1 MLSPVSSNNIIPR
14 WQRHQMPAVLSM
26 ETIIEEYQSPLDKLY
41 LWERVCPDKIYL
53 HQAVNNSW
61 KTWTWR
67 QVGEESR
74 RLAAYLINLN
84 LPIPSKIGLISR
96 NCAHWI
102 ICDLAIMISGH
113 ISVPLY
119 PNLTAAS
126 INYILRHSDAVLL
139 FVGKLDDWPSMKEG
153 IPEGMKC
160 ITFPFYPNIDCI
172 TWSDIIL
179 GYAPLKENNQRSSE
193 EVGTIIYTSGTTGVP
208 KGVVHQ
214 FKSFSFTTLN
224 SIPYLGFNMNSRF
237 FSYLPLSH
245 SAERSLVEMG
255 SLYSGGEIY
264 FSESVSSFSKNLA
277 DAKPTEFLAVHHIWK
292 KIQQHIIKGISQR
305 KLDIFLKLPFI
316 SGWVKRK
323 IKKSIGLQ
331 YANNIIAGASPMPV
345 DLMEWFAAVGIN
357 IQEGYG
363 LTENWSYSHINRR
376 DNIKLGYVGQPF
388 PGVECM
394 VGKDGE
400 IQVRH
405 KGLMKEYYKDKEKTA
420 NAFTG
425 DGFLKT
431 EDIGYV
437 DDEGFLKITGRNKD
451 IFKTSKGNYVT
462 PSPIEMQLSGNENID
477 FACVVGN
484 HLPQPMALIILSVIG
499 KSKPRDVLTEEMKT
513 LYDKLN
519 SSLDVYDR
527 LSKIVIINNKWDVEQ
542 GLLTPTLKVKRKEV
556 EKRYG
561 SFFQLWQLK
570 EDFMVITDA

>member
-1 MLSPVSSNNIIPR
+1 
-14 WQRHQMPAVLSM
+14 MPAVLTM
-26 ETIIEEYQSPLDKLY
+26 KAIIEEYQSPLDKLY
-41 LWERVCPDKIYL
+41 NWERLCPDKIYL
-53 HQAVNNSW
+53 HQPINNSW

-67 QVGEESR
+67 QVGDESR
-74 RLAAYLINLN
+74 RMAAYLVNLN
-84 LPIPSKIGLISR
+84 LPLQSKIGLISR

-119 PNLTAAS
+119 PNLTASS

-139 FVGKLDDWPSMKEG
+139 FVGKLDDWPSMKAG

-160 ITFPFYPNIDCI
+160 ITFPFYSNIDCI
-172 TWSDIIL
+172 NWNDIIL
-179 GYAPLKENNQRSSE
+179 DHAPLKENIQRGRE

-214 FKSFSFTTLN
+214 FYSFSFTTLN
-224 SIPYLGFNMNSRF
+224 SIPYLGFNRNSRF

-264 FSESVSSFSKNLA
+264 FSESISTFSENLA
-277 DAKPTEFLAVHHIWK
+277 KAKPTEFLAVHHIWK
-292 KIQQHIIKGISQR
+292 KIQQRIVERISQR
-305 KLDIFLKLPFI
+305 KLDVLLRIPLVSAWL
-316 SGWVKRK
+316 KRK
-323 IKKSIGLQ
+323 IKMDIGLQ

-345 DLMEWFAAVGIN
+345 DLIQWFSGVGIN

-363 LTENWSYSHINRR
+363 LTENWSYSHINTK

-388 PGVECM
+388 PGVECI
-394 VGKDGE
+394 VSENGE
-400 IQVRH
+400 ILVRH
-405 KGLMKEYYKDKEKTA
+405 KGLMKEYYKEKEKTA

-437 DDEGFLKITGRNKD
+437 GEEGFLKITGRSKD

-462 PSPIEMQLSGNENID
+462 PSPIEMQITGNENID

-484 HLPQPMALIILSVIG
+484 NLPQPMALVILSAIG
-499 KSKPRDVLTEEMKT
+499 KGKPEDVLIEEMQI
-513 LYDKLN
+513 LYNKLN
-519 SSLDVYDR
+519 SSLDTYNR
-527 LSKIVIINNKWDVEQ
+527 LSKIVVINNKWDVEN
-542 GLLTPTLKVKRKEV
+542 GMLTPTLKIKRNEV
-556 EKRYG
+556 EKKYG
-561 SFFQLWQLK
+561 CFFQQWQLQ
-570 EDFMVITDA
+570 EQFWVISNV

>member
-1 MLSPVSSNNIIPR
+1 VISNTGR
-14 WQRHQMPAVLSM
+14 FLSM
-26 ETIIEEYQSPLDKLY
+26 KAIIEEYQSPLDKLY
-41 LWERVCPDKIYL
+41 HWERVCPDKIYL
-53 HQAVNNSW
+53 HQPINNSW

-74 RLAAYLINLN
+74 RMAAYLVNLN
-84 LPIPSKIGLISR
+84 FPLQSKIGLISR

-102 ICDLAIMISGH
+102 ICDLAIMMSGH

-126 INYILRHSDAVLL
+126 INYILNHSDAVLL
-139 FVGKLDDWPSMKEG
+139 FVGKLDDWPTMKEG
-153 IPEGMKC
+153 IPEAIKC
-160 ITFPFYPNIDCI
+160 ITFPFYPNSDCMN
-172 TWSDIIL
+172 WSDIL
-179 GYAPLKENNQRSSE
+179 LDHEPLKENKQRRSE

-224 SIPYLGFNMNSRF
+224 SIPYLGFHTNSRF

-264 FSESVSSFSKNLA
+264 FSESISSFPKNLA
-277 DAKPTEFLAVHHIWK
+277 EAKPTEFLAVHHIWK
-292 KIQQHIIKGISQR
+292 KIQQRIVEGISQR
-305 KLDIFLKLPFI
+305 KLDILLKLPLV
-316 SGWVKRK
+316 SGWLKRK
-323 IKKSIGLQ
+323 IKKTIGLQ
-331 YANNIIAGASPMPV
+331 YANNIIAGASAMPV
-345 DLMEWFAAVGIN
+345 DLMEWFAAIGIN

-363 LTENWSYSHINRR
+363 LTENWSYSHINRK

-388 PGVECM
+388 PGVECT
-394 VGKDGE
+394 VDKEGE
-400 IQVRH
+400 ILVRH

-420 NAFTG
+420 NSFTG
-425 DGFLKT
+425 DGYLKT
-431 EDIGYV
+431 EDTGYI
-437 DDEGFLKITGRNKD
+437 DKEGFLKITGRKKD

-499 KSKPRDVLTEEMKT
+499 KNKPKEVLTEEMKI
-513 LYDKLN
+513 LFNKLN
-519 SSLDVYDR
+519 SKLNVYDR
-527 LSKIVIINNKWDVEQ
+527 LSKFILINNKWDVEQ
-542 GLLTPTLKVKRKEV
+542 GILTPTLKVKRKEV
-556 EKRYG
+556 EKKYG
-561 SFFQLWQLK
+561 SFFQQWQLQ
-570 EDFMVITDA
+570 EDFMVISEV